1 MFVDHAAPLAQVSA
15 GSVCAPLEHQFAV
28 VVPFRQ
34 QVGKAAP
41 IARFVDRDACIVAA
55 GRAAGA
61 RDRTSLATP
70 PSPEKVACGTVYRAL
85 GLIQYSNLP
94 YDRPTGGNTRAHP
107 CRPPLPRVSTLP
119 YHRDKNSPS
128 TTDTGSCRWTTFRVG
143 QFGSLPGRW
152 GPSRAGDPL
161 HAGYRPAASSSTAIP
176 WRRCWVCH
184 QPSST

>member
-1 MFVDHAAPLAQVSA
+1 VLVDHAAPLAQVSA

-41 IARFVDRDACIVAA
+41 IALFVDRDACIVAA

-61 RDRTSLATP
+61 RDRTSIATP
-70 PSPEKVACGTVYRAL
+70 PSPEKVACGAVYRAI

-94 YDRPTGGNTRAHP
+94 YDRPTGGKTRAHP

-119 YHRDKNSPS
+119 YHCDKNSPS

-143 QFGSLPGRW
+143 PFGSLPGRW

-161 HAGYRPAASSSTAIP
+161 HAGYRPAASPPAVAAPQSGAQT
-176 WRRCWVCH
+176 R
-184 QPSST
+184 T